1 MKILYKL
8 IFGILVISWS
18 SILIRWTGNVH
29 PLIITFYRLLISAV
43 LIFPFVA
50 KQFPATLKK
59 SAPHKYHLI
68 AAAFFLTMHFYTW
81 ITSLQL
87 TTVGNSI
94 FLEST
99 HPLFGWIL
107 SIIVL
112 KEKAS
117 KALFPALILGLAGMY
132 FTIAGNLFSGSI
144 AFTGDLLAL
153 VSAFCIA
160 AYLIVAR
167 TLRNEFE
174 LLPYLFLV
182 YGIAAFL
189 TLILLGFNQLKFWS
203 VPVESWKFIFLLAIG
218 PNLIGHSM
226 LNFASRYIPVYK
238 VNMALLSESVLATIY
253 AGLLLNEIPEVR
265 FYIGAVLIILAIG
278 SVFFARK

>member
-43 LIFPFVA
+43 IIFPFVA

-132 FTIAGNLFSGSI
+132 FTISGNLFSGSI

-203 VPVESWKFIFLLAIG
+203 VPAESWKFIFLLAIG